1 MTIAQDSINVL
12 LEVNAVYQRIA
23 SVNPLT
29 QQTSRFYDRITQIVQ
44 TRSQQAFSPDLGLPY
59 QEWSQSAGG
68 YVLPVDTVDATANM
82 VCTHLDRVLCTGSQ
96 LTCYR
101 KDGIRKHLARR
112 FAGTGRLV
120 R

>member
-1 MTIAQDSINVL
+1 MQYRFEFLTSFTHCSFSQRLPDLAMTIAQDSINVL
-12 LEVNAVYQRIA
+12 LEVNALYQRIA

-68 YVLPVDTVDATANM
+68 YVPPVNTVEPNANM
-82 VCTHLDRVLCTGSQ
+82 VCTHLGRVWERGC
-96 LTCYR
+96 
-101 KDGIRKHLARR
+101 I
-112 FAGTGRLV
+112 
-120 R
+120 